1 MRELD
6 KAAIGH
12 HLPDE
17 ASQNLVRLEDGG
29 GGGRGGENEIVGQRE
44 GTRCETIEF
53 LRQTFNWE

>member
-17 ASQNLVRLEDGG
+17 ACQNLVRLGDGG
-29 GGGRGGENEIVGQRE
+29 GGGGGGGRMRLWDSGKAQGVRL
-44 GTRCETIEF
+44 F
-53 LRQTFNWE
+53 SS